1 MGKKS
6 NIQTQIENLREKIRE
21 HDYNYH
27 VLDRP
32 VISDREYDRLYQE
45 LLDFEREN
53 PDLIT
58 SDSPTQRVGSKP
70 LDKFEKIAHRIPM
83 LSLQNTYN
91 TDDLFDFDKRVKK
104 FLESDKDIEY
114 FCELK
119 FDGLAIEL
127 VYENGVMTAALTRGD
142 GAVGENVFG
151 NVKTIKSIPLKL
163 KTNRPPKLFE
173 VRGEILI
180 FKSDFLEM
188 NEQLQEAGEITFA
201 NPRNAAAGTIRQL
214 DPRIA
219 AQRPLKLLSYSIGE
233 VDGISFKTQ
242 EEIERALVD
251 FGLPALGV
259 SELKKVVLGKAK
271 SALATVVSS
280 VDEVVEYYN
289 YINSIRHD
297 LPFDIDGIV
306 VKVNSLVLQD
316 RLGFVARSPR
326 WATAAK
332 FAPEQG
338 ETVIEDIVVQV
349 GRTGALTPVAVMAPV
364 KVGGVTIT
372 NATLHNQDEVDR
384 KDVRIGDHVIIQRA
398 GDVIPEVVSVIVDKR
413 PKNSERFV
421 LPKNCP
427 VCGSKAVL
435 IEGEAVTRCVN
446 SLCEARIKESIKHFV
461 SRRAMN
467 IEKMGDKIIDALAD
481 AKLIKS
487 FSDIYKLSK
496 EDFFK
501 LERQGEKS
509 VSNLLESID
518 KSRNS
523 TITRLIYA
531 LGIRFVG
538 EQTAKDLA
546 SHFKTLSGF
555 LEATENDLLRIEGI
569 GPKVAT
575 TLTAELKNNNFIKE
589 VRLLEKELVL
599 EAAPKP
605 ESTKLVGKTFLITG
619 TLPVKRDD
627 AKDIIEK
634 NGGKIVSSVSKNLDY
649 LVVGDDP
656 GSKLEKANSLGVK
669 ILSWSDLESLL

>member
-1 MGKKS
+1 MSKNS
-6 NIQTQIENLREKIRE
+6 NIQNRLENLREKIRE

-32 VISDREYDRLYQE
+32 VIGDREYDKLYQE
-45 LLDFEREN
+45 LVDLENEN
-53 PDLIT
+53 PELVT
-58 SDSPTQRVGSKP
+58 ADSPTQRVGSEP
-70 LDKFEKIAHRIPM
+70 LDRFEKIAHRIPM

-91 TDDLFDFDKRVKK
+91 TEDLFDFDKRVKK
-104 FLESDKDIEY
+104 FLESTKDVEY
-114 FCELK
+114 FCEPK

-127 VYENGVMTAALTRGD
+127 VYENGTMTTALTRGD
-142 GAVGENVFG
+142 GAIGENVFG

-163 KTNRPPKLFE
+163 KTDRPPKLFE

-180 FKSDFLEM
+180 YKNGFLEM

-219 AQRPLKLLSYSIGE
+219 AQRPLKLLSYSIGD
-233 VDGISFKTQ
+233 VDGINFKTQ
-242 EEIERALVD
+242 EEIEKTLME
-251 FGLPALGV
+251 FGLPSLGV
-259 SELKKVVLGKAK
+259 SDYKKVVSGKAK
-271 SALATVVSS
+271 HALATVVSGAN
-280 VDEVVEYYN
+280 EVIDYYN
-289 YINSIRHD
+289 YVNSIRHD

-306 VKVNSLVLQD
+306 VKVNNLILQD

-326 WATAAK
+326 WAAAAK

-338 ETVIEDIVVQV
+338 KTVIEDIIVQV
-349 GRTGALTPVAVMAPV
+349 GRTGALTPVAIMKPV

-372 NATLHNQDEVDR
+372 NATLHNQDEVNR

-398 GDVIPEVVSVIVDKR
+398 GDVIPEIVSVVLDKR
-413 PKNSERFV
+413 PKNSHPFI
-421 LPKNCP
+421 LPKKCP

-435 IEGEAVTRCVN
+435 VEGEAVTRCVN

-467 IEKMGDKIIDALAD
+467 IEKMGDKIIEALAD
-481 AKLIKS
+481 AKIVKS
-487 FSDIYKLSK
+487 FSDIYNLSK

-509 VSNLLESID
+509 VSNLLESIE
-518 KSRNS
+518 KSRNTTLS
-523 TITRLIYA
+523 RLIYA
-531 LGIRFVG
+531 LGIRFIG

-546 SHFKTLSGF
+546 NHYKTL
-555 LEATENDLLRIEGI
+555 NDLLKTTEEELLKIEGI
-569 GPKVAT
+569 GPKVAS
-575 TLTAELKNNNFIKE
+575 TLTAELKNKDFVKE
-589 VRLLEKELVL
+589 VKLLEKELFL

-619 TLPVKRDD
+619 TLPVKRDE

-656 GSKLEKANSLGVK
+656 GSKLEKANSLGIK
-669 ILSWSDLESLL
+669 ILSWSDLENLL

>member
-1 MGKKS
+1 MSKNS
-6 NIQTQIENLREKIRE
+6 NIQNRLENLREKIRE

-32 VISDREYDRLYQE
+32 VIGDREYDKLYQE
-45 LLDFEREN
+45 LVDLENEN
-53 PDLIT
+53 PELVT
-58 SDSPTQRVGSKP
+58 ADSPTQRVGSEP
-70 LDKFEKIAHRIPM
+70 LDRFEKIAHRIPM

-91 TDDLFDFDKRVKK
+91 TEDLFDFDKRVKK
-104 FLESDKDIEY
+104 FLESTKDVEY
-114 FCELK
+114 FCEPK

-127 VYENGVMTAALTRGD
+127 VYENGTMTTALTRGD
-142 GAVGENVFG
+142 GAIGENVFG

-163 KTNRPPKLFE
+163 KTDRPPKLFE

-180 FKSDFLEM
+180 YKNGFLEM

-219 AQRPLKLLSYSIGE
+219 AQRPLKLLSYSIGD
-233 VDGISFKTQ
+233 VDGINFKTQ
-242 EEIERALVD
+242 EEIEKTLME
-251 FGLPALGV
+251 FGLPSLGV
-259 SELKKVVLGKAK
+259 SDYKKVVSGKAK
-271 SALATVVSS
+271 HALATVVSGAN
-280 VDEVVEYYN
+280 EVIDYYN
-289 YINSIRHD
+289 YVNSIRHD

-306 VKVNSLVLQD
+306 VKVNNLILQD

-326 WATAAK
+326 WAAAAK

-338 ETVIEDIVVQV
+338 KTVIEDIIVQV
-349 GRTGALTPVAVMAPV
+349 GRTGALTPVAIMKPV

-372 NATLHNQDEVDR
+372 NATLHNQDEVNR

-398 GDVIPEVVSVIVDKR
+398 GDVIPEIVSVVLDKR
-413 PKNSERFV
+413 PKNSHPFI
-421 LPKNCP
+421 LPKKCP

-467 IEKMGDKIIDALAD
+467 IEKMGDKIIEALAD
-481 AKLIKS
+481 AKIVKS
-487 FSDIYKLSK
+487 FSDIYNLSK

-509 VSNLLESID
+509 VSNLLESIE
-518 KSRNS
+518 KSRNTTLS
-523 TITRLIYA
+523 RLIYA
-531 LGIRFVG
+531 LGIRFIG

-546 SHFKTLSGF
+546 NHYKTL
-555 LEATENDLLRIEGI
+555 NDLLKTTEEELLKIEGI
-569 GPKVAT
+569 GPKVAS
-575 TLTAELKNNNFIKE
+575 TLTAELKNKDFVKE
-589 VRLLEKELVL
+589 VKLLEKELFL

-619 TLPVKRDD
+619 TLPVKRDE

-656 GSKLEKANSLGVK
+656 GSKLEKANSLGIK
-669 ILSWSDLESLL
+669 ILSWSDLENLL